1 LSDAVVGI
9 VVVSHS
15 RALADAAVALA
26 AEMLI
31 GQRVP
36 IEVAAGLD
44 EHTFGT
50 DAGQIVTAITD
61 ADTAAGGADG
71 GGVVVLMDLGSA
83 VLSAELALELLD
95 DDVRERVLLCPAP
108 LVEGLV
114 VASVSAA
121 GGASRAEV
129 AAEASSGLDAK
140 AAQLGEPAR
149 ASDSGPA
156 GVGPGSSG
164 SGETG
169 GVGTGAVGA
178 ASDGTGAGADTGLV
192 ASFTVTNPHGLHA
205 RPAATLAA
213 RARSFDARIEL
224 RNHTTGTGWVAATSL
239 SKLGTLGA
247 LAGHRLDIRAEGSQA
262 QDALDQLLALAGRA
276 FDEQP
281 TASVRVA
288 TPPPAAVVAVPTASR
303 TAASGRAP
311 ADTGARHPIGASP
324 GLGIGPAQPW
334 PPTPTEALT
343 STDTSE
349 PTADPAT
356 EWQRLT
362 EAIDAARHNIERVRD
377 RAAEQVGE
385 HEAGIFDAHLA
396 LLDDPELGAAAKARV
411 DGGEPAGAAWAA
423 AVTEAHDAIAALP
436 DPYLSARA
444 ADVRAV
450 GDEVLRALRH
460 KVGTPEAL
468 TSPDGVLVAA
478 DLTPAEAAG
487 LDSDRVKAV
496 LLAYGSPTAHSVI
509 LLRALG
515 IPAVVGAGPEV
526 LEIAAGTP
534 LAVDGSRGELVVDP
548 DAEALRAFADRAG
561 ALADRQREAAAHAGE
576 PAATRDGTPIP
587 VAANLGSV
595 ADAVTATEGGA
606 DLAGL
611 VRTEFLFLDRDRAP
625 DAAEQEA
632 TYRAIAAAM
641 GGRRITLR
649 TLDVGG
655 DKPLSY
661 LPMPTEANPFLGV
674 RGIRLALAR
683 PELLAEQLLAV
694 VRVAHDTPV
703 DLMFPMVATLD
714 ELLAARRALDDAVT
728 QVGRG
733 VPPGLRV
740 GIMVEVPAAA
750 LKAAVFAPHVD
761 FFSIGTNDLTQ
772 YTLAAERGNDA
783 VAALGDALDP
793 GVLRL
798 VEVVCAAAG
807 DDTLVAVCGEAA
819 ADEQATA
826 VLLGLGV
833 RELSVT
839 PRAVARVKQAVRAVD
854 LPTARA
860 LATEALRAESA
871 AAVRALVP

>member
-1 LSDAVVGI
+1 MVGI

-26 AEMLI
+26 GEMLT

-61 ADTAAGGADG
+61 ADAGAGGPDG

-95 DDVRERVLLCPAP
+95 DDLRERVLLCPAP

-140 AAQLGEPAR
+140 AAQLGEPA
-149 ASDSGPA
+149 AAPDPGATGSG
-156 GVGPGSSG
+156 GVGPGATG

-169 GVGTGAVGA
+169 AAGSGAVETGTAGAGPEASGTGG
-178 ASDGTGAGADTGLV
+178 GLV
-192 ASFTVTNPHGLHA
+192 GSFTVTNPHGLHA

-224 RNHTTGTGWVAATSL
+224 RNHTTGTGWVPATSL

-247 LAGHRLDIRAEGSQA
+247 LAGHRLDIRTDGSQA

-281 TASVRVA
+281 AASARTA
-288 TPPPAAVVAVPTASR
+288 TPPPGAATPAGSP
-303 TAASGRAP
+303 AASERTP
-311 ADTGARHPIGASP
+311 ADPGARHPIGASP

-334 PPTPTEALT
+334 PSTLTEALT

-362 EAIDAARHNIERVRD
+362 EAIDAARHNIERVRE

-450 GDEVLRALRH
+450 GDEVLRALR
-460 KVGTPEAL
+460 GTPEAL

-487 LDSDRVKAV
+487 LDSDRVDAV

-515 IPAVVGAGPEV
+515 IPAVVGAGPAV

-548 DAEALRAFADRAG
+548 DPEALRAFAGRAE
-561 ALADRQREAAAHAGE
+561 ALASRQREEAAHAGE

-625 DAAEQEA
+625 DAAEQET

-661 LPMPTEANPFLGV
+661 LPMPAEANPFLGV

-683 PELLAEQLLAV
+683 PELLAQQLLAV

-714 ELLAARRALDDAVT
+714 ELLAARRALDGAVSL
-728 QVGRG
+728 VGRG
-733 VPPGLRV
+733 VPPALRV

-798 VEVVCAAAG
+798 IEAVCAAAG

-854 LPTARA
+854 LPAARA
-860 LATEALRAESA
+860 LATAALRAESA
-871 AAVRALVP
+871 AAVRALLA

>member
-1 LSDAVVGI
+1 MVGI

-26 AEMLI
+26 GEMLT
-31 GQRVP
+31 GHPVP

-50 DAGQIVTAITD
+50 DAGQIVTAITEAD
-61 ADTAAGGADG
+61 AAAGGPDG

-129 AAEASSGLDAK
+129 AAEASAGLDAK
-140 AAQLGEPAR
+140 ATQLGGPV
-149 ASDSGPA
+149 SDSGP
-156 GVGPGSSG
+156 VGP
-164 SGETG
+164 
-169 GVGTGAVGA
+169 AQA
-178 ASDGTGAGADTGLV
+178 DRSDGTAQADGTGGAGRVG
-192 ASFTVTNPHGLHA
+192 SFTVTNAHGLHA

-213 RARSFDARIEL
+213 RAAAFDARIEL
-224 RNHTTGTGWVAATSL
+224 RNHTTGTGWVPATSL

-262 QDALDQLLALAGRA
+262 REAVDELLALAGRA
-276 FDEQP
+276 FDERP
-281 TASVRVA
+281 AASPAVA
-288 TPPPAAVVAVPTASR
+288 TPAA
-303 TAASGRAP
+303 AARPSAP
-311 ADTGARHPIGASP
+311 APGPGGSGARAPIGASP
-324 GLGIGPAQPW
+324 GLGIGPARPW
-334 PPTPTEALT
+334 PPAPAEPLT
-343 STDTSE
+343 STETARSA
-349 PTADPAT
+349 ADPTT
-356 EWQRLT
+356 ERHRLGD
-362 EAIDAARHNIERVRD
+362 AIDAARRSIERVRG

-396 LLDDPELGAAAKARV
+396 LLDDPELQAAALAGV

-423 AVTEAHDAIAALP
+423 AVTEAHDVIAALP

-450 GDEVLRALRH
+450 GDEVLRALH
-460 KVGTPEAL
+460 NPTGTTGAL
-468 TSPDGVLVAA
+468 TSPEGVLVAA
-478 DLTPAEAAG
+478 DLTPAEAAE
-487 LDSDRVKAV
+487 LDRDRVKAV

-509 LLRALG
+509 LLRAVG
-515 IPAVVGAGPEV
+515 IPAVVGAGPAV

-534 LAVDGSRGELVVDP
+534 LAVDGGRGELVVDP
-548 DAEALRAFADRAG
+548 SAEALRAFAERAEE
-561 ALADRQREAAAHAGE
+561 LADRQRQASARAAE

-632 TYRAIAAAM
+632 TYREIAAAM

-661 LPMPTEANPFLGV
+661 LPMPAEANPFLGL

-683 PELLAEQLLAV
+683 PELLAEQLVAI

-703 DLMFPMVATLD
+703 DLMFPMIATLD
-714 ELLAARRALDDAVT
+714 ELLAARRALDCAVSL
-728 QVGRG
+728 VGRG

-798 VEVVCAAAG
+798 VEAVCAAAG

-854 LPTARA
+854 LPAARA
-860 LATEALRAESA
+860 LATAALRADSA

>member
-26 AEMLI
+26 AEMLT
-31 GQRVP
+31 GQPVP

-50 DAGQIVTAITD
+50 DASQIVTAITEAD
-61 ADTAAGGADG
+61 AGAGGPDG

-95 DDVRERVLLCPAP
+95 DELRERVLLCPAP

-129 AAEASSGLDAK
+129 AAEASAGLEAK
-140 AAQLGEPAR
+140 AAQLGEAPTV
-149 ASDSGPA
+149 SDSGPFEA
-156 GVGPGSSG
+156 GPVEAG
-164 SGETG
+164 TG
-169 GVGTGAVGA
+169 GLSTVEAGPDGARSG
-178 ASDGTGAGADTGLV
+178 GGLV
-192 ASFTVTNPHGLHA
+192 GSFTVTNPHGLHA

-224 RNHTTGTGWVAATSL
+224 RNHTTGSGWMPATSL

-247 LAGHRLDIRAEGSQA
+247 LAGHRLDIRANGNQA
-262 QDALDQLLALAGRA
+262 RDALDQLLALAGRA

-281 TASVRVA
+281 TAATRVA
-288 TPPPAAVVAVPTASR
+288 TPPSTTAPPPPAA
-303 TAASGRAP
+303 AP
-311 ADTGARHPIGASP
+311 EQHPGDTGARAPIGASP

-334 PPTPTEALT
+334 PPAPRTDPADTPR
-343 STDTSE
+343 

-356 EWQRLT
+356 EWHRLDA
-362 EAIDAARHNIERVRD
+362 AIDAARRSIERVRG

-396 LLDDPELGAAAKARV
+396 LLDDPELRAAARAGV

-450 GDEVLRALRH
+450 GDEVLRALL
-460 KVGTPEAL
+460 GTPGEL
-468 TSPDGVLVAA
+468 TSPEGVLVAA

-487 LDSDRVKAV
+487 LDSDRVDAV
-496 LLAYGSPTAHSVI
+496 LLAYGSPSAHSMI

-515 IPAVVGAGPEV
+515 IPAVVGAGPAV

-534 LAVDGSRGELVVDP
+534 LAVDGGRGELVVDP
-548 DAEALRAFADRAG
+548 SAEVLRAFADRAEE
-561 ALADRQREAAAHAGE
+561 LAERQRQASARAGE
-576 PAATRDGTPIP
+576 PATTRDGTPIP

-625 DAAEQEA
+625 DAAEQET

-655 DKPLSY
+655 DKPLRY
-661 LPMPTEANPFLGV
+661 LPMPAEANPFLGL

-714 ELLAARRALDDAVT
+714 ELLAARRALDGAVSL
-728 QVGRG
+728 VGRG

-772 YTLAAERGNDA
+772 YALAAERGNDA
-783 VAALGDALDP
+783 VAELGDALDP

-798 VEVVCAAAG
+798 IEAVCAAAG
-807 DDTLVAVCGEAA
+807 EDTLVAVCGEAA

-854 LPTARA
+854 LPAARA
-860 LATEALRAESA
+860 LAAAALRAESA
-871 AAVRALVP
+871 AAVRALLP

>member
-1 LSDAVVGI
+1 MTDAVVGI

-26 AEMLI
+26 SEMLT

-44 EHTFGT
+44 DHTFGT
-50 DAGQIVTAITD
+50 DATQIVTAITEAD
-61 ADTAAGGADG
+61 AAAGGADG

-95 DDVRERVLLCPAP
+95 DDVRGRVLLCPAP

-129 AAEASSGLDAK
+129 AAEASAGLDAK
-140 AAQLGEPAR
+140 AAQLGGPV
-149 ASDSGPA
+149 SGDVPVQAPPA
-156 GVGPGSSG
+156 G
-164 SGETG
+164 
-169 GVGTGAVGA
+169 
-178 ASDGTGAGADTGLV
+178 GAGASQAGGPVESGSASGAGLV
-192 ASFTVTNPHGLHA
+192 GSFTVTNPHGLHA
-205 RPAATLAA
+205 RPAAAMAA
-213 RARSFDARIEL
+213 RAASFDARVEL

-247 LAGHRLDIRAEGSQA
+247 LAGHQLDIRAEGNQA
-262 QDALDQLLALAGRA
+262 REALDDLLALAGRA

-281 TASVRVA
+281 AA
-288 TPPPAAVVAVPTASR
+288 PPLAAPPPTPTPTQGS
-303 TAASGRAP
+303 T
-311 ADTGARHPIGASP
+311 DTGARAPIGASP
-324 GLGIGPAQPW
+324 GLGTGPAQPW
-334 PPTPTEALT
+334 PPAPVEPLT
-343 STDTSE
+343 STGTTE
-349 PTADPAT
+349 PAADPAT
-356 EWQRLT
+356 EWQRLG
-362 EAIDAARHNIERVRD
+362 EAIDAARQTIERVRD
-377 RAAEQVGE
+377 RAAEHVGE
-385 HEAGIFDAHLA
+385 HQAGIFDAHLA
-396 LLDDPELGAAAKARV
+396 LLDDPELHAGAKARV
-411 DGGEPAGAAWAA
+411 DGGEPAGVAWEA

-450 GDEVLRALRH
+450 GDEVLRALA
-460 KVGTPEAL
+460 GTPGAL

-478 DLTPAEAAG
+478 DLTPAEAAE
-487 LDSDRVKAV
+487 LDRDRVKAV

-515 IPAVVGAGPEV
+515 IPAVVGAGPAV

-534 LAVDGSRGELVVDP
+534 LAVDGDRGELIVDP
-548 DAEALRAFADRAG
+548 SAEALRAFADRAEE
-561 ALADRQREAAAHAGE
+561 LADRQRQASAHAGE
-576 PAATRDGTPIP
+576 PAATKDGTPIP

-595 ADAVTATEGGA
+595 ADGVTAAEGGA

-625 DAAEQEA
+625 DTAEQEA
-632 TYRAIAAAM
+632 TYRDIAAAM

-661 LPMPTEANPFLGV
+661 LPMPAEANPFLGL

-683 PELLAEQLLAV
+683 PELLSEQLLAV

-714 ELLAARRALDDAVT
+714 ELLAARRALDDAVES
-728 QVGRG
+728 VGRG

-740 GIMVEVPAAA
+740 GIMVEVPSAA

-807 DDTLVAVCGEAA
+807 DDTLVAVCGELA

-854 LPTARA
+854 LPAARV
-860 LATEALRAESA
+860 LAREALRAESA

>member
-1 LSDAVVGI
+1 MVGI

-26 AEMLI
+26 GEMLI
-31 GQRVP
+31 GHPVP

-50 DAGQIVTAITD
+50 DAGQIVTAITE
-61 ADTAAGGADG
+61 ADTAAGGPDG

-95 DDVRERVLLCPAP
+95 DAVRERVLLCPAP

-121 GGASRAEV
+121 GGASRTEV
-129 AAEASSGLDAK
+129 AAEASAGLDAK
-140 AAQLGEPAR
+140 AAQLGVSDGARVEAEP
-149 ASDSGPA
+149 SGP
-156 GVGPGSSG
+156 G
-164 SGETG
+164 
-169 GVGTGAVGA
+169 
-178 ASDGTGAGADTGLV
+178 GAGLV
-192 ASFTVTNPHGLHA
+192 GSFTVINPHGLHA

-213 RARSFDARIEL
+213 RAAAFDARIEL

-262 QDALDQLLALAGRA
+262 RDAVDELVALAGRA

-281 TASVRVA
+281 ASA
-288 TPPPAAVVAVPTASR
+288 PAAATRAATAPPTPTA
-303 TAASGRAP
+303 APGP
-311 ADTGARHPIGASP
+311 ADTGTRAPIGASP

-334 PPTPTEALT
+334 RPASNKPLT
-343 STDTSE
+343 STDAAE
-349 PTADPAT
+349 PAADPTT
-356 EWQRLT
+356 ERHRLG
-362 EAIDAARHNIERVRD
+362 EAIDAARRSIERVRA

-396 LLDDPELGAAAKARV
+396 LLDDPELQAAALARV
-411 DGGEPAGAAWAA
+411 DGGAPAGAAWAA
-423 AVTEAHDAIAALP
+423 AVTEAHDVIAALP

-450 GDEVLRALRH
+450 GDEVLRALA
-460 KVGTPEAL
+460 GTTGAL
-468 TSPDGVLVAA
+468 TSPEGVLVAA
-478 DLTPAEAAG
+478 DLTPAEAAE
-487 LDSDRVKAV
+487 LDRDRVKAV

-515 IPAVVGAGPEV
+515 IPAVVGAGPAV

-534 LAVDGSRGELVVDP
+534 LAVDGGRGELVVDP
-548 DAEALRAFADRAG
+548 SAEALRAFADRAEE
-561 ALADRQREAAAHAGE
+561 LADRDRQASARAAE

-595 ADAVTATEGGA
+595 ADGVTAAEGGA

-611 VRTEFLFLDRDRAP
+611 VRTEFLFSDRDRAP
-625 DAAEQEA
+625 DAAEQET
-632 TYRAIAAAM
+632 TYREIAAAM

-661 LPMPTEANPFLGV
+661 LPMPAEANPFLGL

-714 ELLAARRALDDAVT
+714 ELLAARRALDCAVER
-728 QVGRG
+728 VGRG

-740 GIMVEVPAAA
+740 GIMVEVPSAA

-783 VAALGDALDP
+783 VASLGDALDP

-854 LPTARA
+854 LPAARA
-860 LATEALRAESA
+860 LAARALRAESA